1 MRFLDKTF
9 SVCIEVRSGLRLSAS
24 FTAKI
29 TSGHRNYFA
38 VINLR

>member
-1 MRFLDKTF
+1 MRFLDETS
-9 SVCIEVRSGLRLSAS
+9 SVCIEVTAVLASAT

-29 TSGHRNYFA
+29 TSCHRNYFA